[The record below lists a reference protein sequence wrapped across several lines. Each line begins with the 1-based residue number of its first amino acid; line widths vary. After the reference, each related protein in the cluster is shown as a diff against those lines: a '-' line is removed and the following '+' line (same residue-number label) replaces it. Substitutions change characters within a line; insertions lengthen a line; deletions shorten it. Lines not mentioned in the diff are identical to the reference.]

1 MDIMFILYFQAKIF
15 CVICIPLIK
24 VVLEKKITAHLFLK
38 VPLQFLKKNVALS
51 LECIKYI

>member
-15 CVICIPLIK
+15 CVIRIPLIK